1 MNETASGPTRS
12 VTGSAI
18 GIDIGGTKIFGG
30 VVDANGTIIDTERR
44 DTPTIGGM
52 ATVERIAEVART
64 LASRNEVSEVGV
76 SLAGFISKDRKR
88 METNP
93 NIANMKGLAIHDE
106 LERATGLEIHLE
118 NDANCAAWG
127 EYRFGAGRGANPMM
141 MITVGTGIGGGLII
155 DGKLLI
161 GAFGTAGEMGHVPVV
176 PNGEICGC
184 GMRGCLEQYASGNA
198 LRRYVTKA
206 IEGAPAL
213 GSKILSL
220 GDGTISGIEG
230 PQITTAARQG
240 DAIALQAFNEI
251 GEWLGYA
258 ISGFVSM
265 IDPACVVIG
274 GGVIEAGELLL
285 EPIRASVK
293 KHSPMRTSH
302 EMPEIL
308 AAELGNAAGIVGVAD
323 LARIA

>member
-1 MNETASGPTRS
+1 MDDL
-12 VTGSAI
+12 AI
-18 GIDIGGTKIFGG
+18 GIDIGGTKILGG
-30 VVDANGTIIDTERR
+30 VVDVQGEIIDRERR
-44 DTPTIGGM
+44 DTPQEGGM
-52 ATVERIAEVART
+52 VTVARIAEVAAA
-64 LASRNEVSEVGV
+64 LASRHKVRSVGV

-106 LERATGLEIHLE
+106 LEKATGLSIHLE

-127 EYRFGAGRGANPMM
+127 EFRFGSGVGANPMVM
-141 MITVGTGIGGGLII
+141 VTVGTGIGGGLII

-161 GAFGTAGEMGHVPVV
+161 GAFGTAGEMGHVPVI

-198 LRRYVTKA
+198 LRRYVRKA
-206 IEGAPAL
+206 IESAPTL

-220 GDGTISGIEG
+220 GDGTIAGIDGHHITEAAEG
-230 PQITTAARQG
+230 G
-240 DAIALQAFNEI
+240 DAIALAAFNEI

-258 ISGFVSM
+258 ISGFASV
-265 IDPACVVIG
+265 IDPERIVIG

-302 EMPEIL
+302 EMPAIV
-308 AAELGNAAGIVGVAD
+308 AARLGNDAGIVGVAD
-323 LARIA
+323 LARVA

>member
-1 MNETASGPTRS
+1 MDDL
-12 VTGSAI
+12 AI
-18 GIDIGGTKIFGG
+18 GIDIGGTKILGG
-30 VVDANGTIIDTERR
+30 VVDVHGEIIDRERR
-44 DTPTIGGM
+44 DTPQEGGM
-52 ATVERIAEVART
+52 VTVARIAEVAAA
-64 LASRNEVSEVGV
+64 LASRHKVRSVGV

-106 LERATGLEIHLE
+106 LEKATGLSIHLE

-127 EYRFGAGRGANPMM
+127 EFRFGSGVGANPMVM
-141 MITVGTGIGGGLII
+141 VTVGTGIGGGLII

-161 GAFGTAGEMGHVPVV
+161 GAFGTAGEMGHVPVI

-198 LRRYVTKA
+198 LRRYVRKA
-206 IEGAPAL
+206 IESAPTL

-220 GDGTISGIEG
+220 GDGTIAGIDGHHITEAAEG
-230 PQITTAARQG
+230 G
-240 DAIALQAFNEI
+240 DAIALAAFNEI

-258 ISGFVSM
+258 ISGFASV
-265 IDPACVVIG
+265 IDPERIVIG

-302 EMPEIL
+302 EMPAIV
-308 AAELGNAAGIVGVAD
+308 AARLGNDAGIVGVAD
-323 LARIA
+323 LARVA

>member
-1 MNETASGPTRS
+1 MDDL
-12 VTGSAI
+12 AI
-18 GIDIGGTKIFGG
+18 GIDIGGTKILGG
-30 VVDANGTIIDTERR
+30 VVDANGEIIDRERR
-44 DTPTIGGM
+44 DTPQEGGM
-52 ATVERIAEVART
+52 VTVARIAEVAAA
-64 LASRNEVSEVGV
+64 LASRHKVRSVGV

-106 LERATGLEIHLE
+106 LEKATSLSIHLE

-127 EYRFGAGRGANPMM
+127 EYRFGSGIGANPMVM
-141 MITVGTGIGGGLII
+141 VTVGTGIGGGLII

-161 GAFGTAGEMGHVPVV
+161 GAFGTAGEMGHVPVI

-198 LRRYVTKA
+198 LRRYVRKA
-206 IEGAPAL
+206 IESAPTL

-220 GDGTISGIEG
+220 GDGTIAGIDG
-230 PQITTAARQG
+230 HHITKAAENG
-240 DAIALQAFNEI
+240 DAIALAAFNEI

-258 ISGFVSM
+258 ISGFASI
-265 IDPACVVIG
+265 IDPERIVIG
-274 GGVIEAGELLL
+274 GGVIEAGDLLL

-302 EMPEIL
+302 AMPDIV
-308 AAELGNAAGIVGVAD
+308 AAKLGNDAGIVGVAD
-323 LARIA
+323 LARVA

>member
-1 MNETASGPTRS
+1 MSDL
-12 VTGSAI
+12 AI
-18 GIDIGGTKIFGG
+18 GIDIGGTKIIGG
-30 VVDANGTIIDTERR
+30 VVDPSGEIIDRERR
-44 DTPTIGGM
+44 ETPREGGL
-52 ATVERIAEVART
+52 ATVDRIADVAKE
-64 LASRNEVSEVGV
+64 LASRHSVDAVGV

-106 LERATGLEIHLE
+106 LERATGLAIHLE

-127 EYRFGAGRGANPMM
+127 EFRFGAGKEANPMV
-141 MITVGTGIGGGLII
+141 MITVGTGIGGGLVI

-161 GAFGTAGEMGHVPVV
+161 GAFGTAGEMGHVPVI

-198 LRRYVTKA
+198 LRRYVRRA
-206 IEGAPAL
+206 IESTPNL
-213 GSKILSL
+213 GSKILAM
-220 GDGTISGIEG
+220 GNGQVDGIQG
-230 PQITTAARQG
+230 PHITAAAKDG
-240 DAIALQAFNEI
+240 DPIALAAFNEI

-258 ISGFVSM
+258 ISGFSSV
-265 IDPACVVIG
+265 IDPEVVVIG
-274 GGVIEAGELLL
+274 GGVVDAGEILLD
-285 EPIRASVK
+285 PIRASFN

-302 EMPEIL
+302 PMAEIV
-308 AAELGNAAGIVGVAD
+308 AARLGNDAGIVGVAD

>member
-1 MNETASGPTRS
+1 MDDL
-12 VTGSAI
+12 AI

-30 VVDANGTIIDTERR
+30 VVDAEGSIIDTERR
-44 DTPTIGGM
+44 DTPAEGGM
-52 ATVERIAEVART
+52 ITVERIAEVARE
-64 LASRNEVSEVGV
+64 LASRHKVTSVGV

-106 LERATGLEIHLE
+106 LERATGLSIHLE

-127 EYRFGAGRGANPMM
+127 EFRFGAGRDANPMM

-161 GAFGTAGEMGHVPVV
+161 GAYGTAGEMGHVPVI

-198 LRRYVTKA
+198 LRRYVRKA
-206 IEGAPAL
+206 IESAPTL

-220 GDGTISGIEG
+220 GDGTVAGIEG
-230 PQITTAARQG
+230 PHITRAAEDG
-240 DAIALQAFNEI
+240 DGIALAAFNEI

-258 ISGFVSM
+258 ISGFASV
-265 IDPACVVIG
+265 IDPESVVIG

-285 EPIRASVK
+285 DPIRASVK

-308 AAELGNAAGIVGVAD
+308 AAKLGNAAGIVGVAD
-323 LARIA
+323 LARVA

>member
-1 MNETASGPTRS
+1 MTDL
-12 VTGSAI
+12 AI
-18 GIDIGGTKIFGG
+18 GIDIGGTKILGG
-30 VVDANGTIIDTERR
+30 VVDSNGLIIDRERR
-44 DTPTIGGM
+44 DTPREGGIS
-52 ATVERIAEVART
+52 TVERIAEVARE
-64 LASRNEVSEVGV
+64 LASRHEVAEVGV

-106 LERATGLEIHLE
+106 LERATGLSIHLE

-127 EYRFGAGRGANPMM
+127 EFRFGAGAGADPMVM
-141 MITVGTGIGGGLII
+141 VTVGTGIGGGLVI

-161 GAFGTAGEMGHVPVV
+161 GAFGTAGEVGHVPVI

-198 LRRYVTKA
+198 LRRYVRKA
-206 IEGAPAL
+206 IESTPAL
-213 GSKILSL
+213 GSKILAL
-220 GDGTISGIEG
+220 GDGTVEGIEG
-230 PQITTAARQG
+230 RHITTAAEQG
-240 DAIALQAFNEI
+240 DAIALAAFGEI

-258 ISGFVSM
+258 ISGLASI
-265 IDPACVVIG
+265 IDPAKIVIG
-274 GGVIEAGELLL
+274 GGVIDAGELLL
-285 EPIRASVK
+285 EPVRSSVK

-302 EMPEIL
+302 AMPDVV
-308 AAELGNAAGIVGVAD
+308 AAKLGNDAGIVGVAD

>member
-1 MNETASGPTRS
+1 MVRDASTS
-12 VTGSAI
+12 VGNAI

-30 VVDANGTIIDTERR
+30 VVDSTGVIIDTERR
-44 DTPTIGGM
+44 DTPAEGGI

-64 LASRNEVSEVGV
+64 LASRHTVSSVGV

-106 LERATGLEIHLE
+106 LERATGLDIHLE

-127 EYRFGAGRGANPMM
+127 EYRFGAGKNSNPMM

-161 GAFGTAGEMGHVPVV
+161 GAFGTAGEMGHVPVI

-184 GMRGCLEQYASGNA
+184 GMRGCLERYASGNA
-198 LRRYVTKA
+198 LRRYVRNA

-230 PQITTAARQG
+230 PQITKAAQEG
-240 DAIALQAFNEI
+240 DPIALAAFNEI

-258 ISGFVSM
+258 ISGFVSV
-265 IDPACVVIG
+265 IDPECVVIG
-274 GGVIEAGELLL
+274 GGVIEAGELLI
-285 EPIRASVK
+285 EPIRDSVK

-302 EMPEIL
+302 EMPKIL

>member
-1 MNETASGPTRS
+1 LIL
-12 VTGSAI
+12 VDDLAI
-18 GIDIGGTKIFGG
+18 GIDIGGTKILGG
-30 VVDANGTIIDTERR
+30 VVNSEGVIIDRERR
-44 DTPTIGGM
+44 DTPSEGGM
-52 ATVERIAEVART
+52 VTVERIAEVARE
-64 LASRNEVSEVGV
+64 LASRHSVRSVGV

-106 LERATGLEIHLE
+106 LESATGLSIHLE

-127 EYRFGAGRGANPMM
+127 EFRFGAGSGTNPMM

-161 GAFGTAGEMGHVPVV
+161 GAFGTAGEMGHVPVI

-198 LRRYVTKA
+198 LRRYVRKA
-206 IEGAPAL
+206 IESAPTL

-220 GDGTISGIEG
+220 GDGTVSGIEG
-230 PQITTAARQG
+230 DHITKAAESG
-240 DAIALQAFNEI
+240 DGIALAAFNEI
-251 GEWLGYA
+251 GEWLGYS
-258 ISGFVSM
+258 ISGFASV
-265 IDPACVVIG
+265 IDPEAVVIG
-274 GGVIEAGELLL
+274 GGVIEAGDLLL

-302 EMPEIL
+302 EMPRIL
-308 AAELGNAAGIVGVAD
+308 AAKLGNAAGIVGVAD
-323 LARIA
+323 LARVA

>member
-1 MNETASGPTRS
+1 MSDL
-12 VTGSAI
+12 AI
-18 GIDIGGTKIFGG
+18 GIDIGGTKIIGG
-30 VVDANGTIIDTERR
+30 VVDPSGEIIDRERR
-44 DTPTIGGM
+44 ETPREGGL
-52 ATVERIAEVART
+52 ATVDRIADVAKE
-64 LASRNEVSEVGV
+64 LASRHSVDAVGV

-106 LERATGLEIHLE
+106 LERATGLAIHLE

-127 EYRFGAGRGANPMM
+127 EFRFGAGKEANPMV
-141 MITVGTGIGGGLII
+141 MITVGTGIGGGLVI

-161 GAFGTAGEMGHVPVV
+161 GAFGTAGEMGHVPVI

-198 LRRYVTKA
+198 LRRYVRRA
-206 IEGAPAL
+206 IESTPNL
-213 GSKILSL
+213 GSKILAM
-220 GDGTISGIEG
+220 GNGQVDGIQG
-230 PQITTAARQG
+230 PHITAAAKDG
-240 DAIALQAFNEI
+240 DPIALAAFNEI

-258 ISGFVSM
+258 ISGFSSV
-265 IDPACVVIG
+265 IDPELVVIG
-274 GGVIEAGELLL
+274 GGVVDAGEILLD
-285 EPIRASVK
+285 PIRASFN

-302 EMPEIL
+302 PMAKIV
-308 AAELGNAAGIVGVAD
+308 AARLGNDAGIVGVAD